1 MNRKNSF
8 TALGLALVSL
18 VLIAPVSAQDSV
30 VDSAVDSAV
39 DFRGGAGL
47 FSHAGGFVC
56 GDLGNTNNRIL
67 GGDHRTHFNI
77 RNGNKGDVTVDLEM
91 ALAFPAADPA
101 ANGAS
106 FTPGATAILQ
116 SVSLKPGEA
125 VMIDCDELLAAAAP
139 LDVDPPPYFSGI
151 LDARSKRPLQVTRTQ
166 TAGPNGEDVRSLS
179 VTEIQSTKVF

>member
-1 MNRKNSF
+1 MNRQRPL
-8 TALGLALVSL
+8 TVLGLALMSL
-18 VLIAPVSAQDSV
+18 VFCAPVFAEDAAG
-30 VDSAVDSAV
+30 DSAAG
-39 DFRGGAGL
+39 FRQGGGL

-56 GDLGNTNNRIL
+56 GQLANTNNRIL

-77 RNGNKGDVTVDLEM
+77 RNGNKGDVTVQLEM

-106 FTPGATAILQ
+106 FTPGATAILE
-116 SVSLKPGEA
+116 SVTLKPGEA
-125 VMIDCDELLAAAAP
+125 VMIDCDELLTAAAK

-151 LDARSKRPLQVTRTQ
+151 LDATSRRPLQVTRTQ

-179 VTEIQSTKVF
+179 VTEIKGTNVF